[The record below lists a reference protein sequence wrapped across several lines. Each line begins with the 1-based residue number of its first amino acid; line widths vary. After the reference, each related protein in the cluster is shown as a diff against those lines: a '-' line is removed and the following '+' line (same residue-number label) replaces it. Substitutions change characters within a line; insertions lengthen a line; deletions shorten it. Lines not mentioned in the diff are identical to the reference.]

1 MQRRT
6 FRNAALIILAAL
18 SLSACAR
25 AAEEEASQAEPAK
38 VEKIKGTDTER
49 LILQPEAAER
59 IGIETSTVR
68 EVSRADGPRKVVDYA
83 AVIYDPDGQASV
95 YVNTKPLVFV
105 RYPVTVEYIN
115 GDLAVLSDG
124 PPLDADVVTQGVAE
138 LFGIEFGIGEFE

>member
-1 MQRRT
+1 M
-6 FRNAALIILAAL
+6 ILAAL
-18 SLSACAR
+18 TLSACAR
-25 AAEEEASQAEPAK
+25 AAEEEATKAEPAK

-49 LILQPEAAER
+49 LVLQPEAAER
-59 IGIETSTVR
+59 IGIETSSVR

-95 YVNTKPLVFV
+95 YVNTEPLVFV
-105 RYPVTVEYIN
+105 RHPVTVEYIN

>member
-1 MQRRT
+1 LT
-6 FRNAALIILAAL
+6 ILAVL
-18 SLSACAR
+18 SLSACGR
-25 AAEEEASQAEPAK
+25 AAEEESRVEPAK

-49 LILQPEAAER
+49 LVLRPEAAER
-59 IGIETSTVR
+59 IGIQTSNVR
-68 EVSRADGPRKVVDYA
+68 EVTRADGPRKVVDYA

-95 YVNTKPLVFV
+95 YVNTEPLVFV
-105 RYPVTVEYIN
+105 RHPVTVEYIN